1 MMICS
6 EFTISN
12 RKRETIS
19 VFTDRQN
26 MTESLKSPLV
36 KPVSESYKNFILMDD
51 FNSSINSPSVE
62 RNKLDKLCILF

>member
-1 MMICS
+1 M
-6 EFTISN
+6 
-12 RKRETIS
+12 
-19 VFTDRQN
+19 FTDRQS

>member
-12 RKRETIS
+12 RRRDCFS
-19 VFTDRQN
+19 VYRPS
-26 MTESLKSPLV
+26 EHEGELKKSLSKA
-36 KPVSESYKNFILMDD
+36 SESYKNFILMDD